1 MKLWCS
7 VLLIECIVEE
17 VIGGCM
23 CVVYVVCVLVEVI
36 GNMVCVVYSVCTYFC
51 SRSDRDLCACVVY
64 SCIQYVR
71 IQYVH
76 FCRSDRG
83 IYVCVSCTYVLVIK

>member
-51 SRSDRDLCACVVY
+51 SRSDRDLCACVVIRVFSMY
-64 SCIQYVR
+64 TFVEVIGEYM
-71 IQYVH
+71 
-76 FCRSDRG
+76 
-83 IYVCVSCTYVLVIK
+83 CVSRVRMCWL